1 MDMPR
6 RPVEK
11 IPARDFVPTHCPWPE
26 CAEHPQRPRSSPYR
40 FHRHGWYK
48 RAAAPHKVRRFRCL
62 TCERTYSQQTF
73 STTYY
78 AKRPK
83 LLPLIACQL
92 QASAGLRQIG
102 RTVGCVHATVGRA
115 LARLGRHCMLL
126 LARALAEIGVVQEPL
141 VIDHFEAFE
150 LSQDLPFGIGTVVGH
165 RSWFVYALDP
175 AIHERGGRLTPV
187 QRERIAK
194 RKQRLREGGYKG
206 SFDRLLDGL
215 ADLAPSE
222 GLQLHTDG
230 HDSYKLALRAHPWR
244 EKFLHLAT
252 PNPERGPK
260 GSPPTEGARL
270 RDARMFPSDR
280 WHALLRHTAKH
291 HTRETIAFPRR
302 LNAALERG
310 FVHAIWRNFV
320 KGRSERKPDPRT
332 PAMLLALADEPWTW
346 PRVLGHRLFPSQ
358 IPLQPSW
365 ARLYRR
371 DWTTP
376 ELGRNARHS
385 LVQAF

>member
-1 MDMPR
+1 MNMPR

-26 CAEHPQRPRSSPYR
+26 CSEHTPGPRTSRYR
-40 FHRHGWYK
+40 FHRHGSYT
-48 RAAAPHKVRRFRCL
+48 RVCAPHRIPRFRCL
-62 TCERTYSQQTF
+62 ACKATYSRQTF

-92 QASAGLRQIG
+92 QASSGLRQIG
-102 RTVGCVHATVGRA
+102 RTLGCAHATVGRA

-126 LARALAEIGVVQEPL
+126 LARALAEIGVVHEPV

-150 LSQDLPFGIGTVVGH
+150 VSQDLPFAIGTVVGH

-175 AIHERGGRLTPV
+175 AVHERGGRLTPL
-187 QRERIAK
+187 QRQRLAQ
-194 RKQRLREGGYKG
+194 RKQRLREGGFRG
-206 SFDRLLDGL
+206 SFGRLLDHL
-215 ADLAPSE
+215 AVLAPPE
-222 GLQLHTDG
+222 GLHVYTDG
-230 HDSYKLALRAHPWR
+230 HASYKLALRGHPQR

-252 PNPERGPK
+252 PNPQRGPK
-260 GSPPTEGARL
+260 GSPPSEEARL

-280 WHALLRHTAKH
+280 LHALLRHTAKH

-310 FVHAIWRNFV
+310 FVHAIWRDFV
-320 KGRSERKPDPRT
+320 KGRSERKPDHRA
-332 PAMLLALADEPWTW
+332 PAMLLGLTEEPWSW
-346 PRVLGHRLFPSQ
+346 ARVLGRRLFPSHH
-358 IPLQPSW
+358 PLPASW
-365 ARLYRR
+365 AKLYRR
-371 DWTTP
+371 NWTTP
-376 ELGRNARHS
+376 ELGTNARHS
-385 LVQAF
+385 LVQAL